1 MEEFLPWLYTR
12 YIYPYQEE
20 HVLGSGYEMELSLL
34 ESNLVPEDRRNYAK
48 SREFFSLQ
56 AFLLGLRTGLGLAE
70 SFRSN
75 PD

>member
-70 SFRSN
+70 SFRSA